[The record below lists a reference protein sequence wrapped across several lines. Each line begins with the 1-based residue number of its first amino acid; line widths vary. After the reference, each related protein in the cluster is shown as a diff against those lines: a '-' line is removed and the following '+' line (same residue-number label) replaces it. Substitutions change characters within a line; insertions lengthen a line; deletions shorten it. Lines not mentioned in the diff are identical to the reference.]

1 MSDPKHSD
9 AEHWRSDQ
17 DLGEKDAMTMTL
29 SDILVTATFS
39 LGLFGA
45 AFCYLQERDV
55 WAFRTLGLVLLLSS
69 VSELNDV
76 PFPFATTAAAES
88 YEIVAVT
95 LWIASIV
102 LLAPLFW
109 HYVCALTSVTP
120 KVPKRWWLHA
130 ILPALGVFVA
140 FLVVLMPHDARLG
153 LFIDGYDLPTGWPL
167 AVGYFGQILLL
178 CAVLQWGGYFVAII
192 LRLRRYRGRL
202 PQFVA
207 STERKEL
214 TWIWMLCLSVSIYWV
229 VSAVDVYT
237 ETFHDRAF
245 VSDLQDDVLG
255 LLLLLVI
262 MLFGLQ
268 QRPGLAPDVTPTET
282 VKKYEKSAL
291 TSDVSKRIERKL
303 RHAMTNDA
311 LYHDPNLSLWTLA
324 NHIGASPNYVSQT
337 LNDDIGESFFDF
349 VNGYRIADAQ
359 SRLRDSDETVLAIA
373 YDVGFNSRS
382 SFYTAFGK
390 VTGQTPTAYRQG
402 VSVSA

>member
-1 MSDPKHSD
+1 
-9 AEHWRSDQ
+9 
-17 DLGEKDAMTMTL
+17 MTTTL
-29 SDILVTATFS
+29 SDIFVIASFS

-45 AFCYLQERDV
+45 AFCALQERDV

-69 VSELNDV
+69 VSELTDV
-76 PFPFATTAAAES
+76 PFSFATTTATENFEVVS
-88 YEIVAVT
+88 VS
-95 LWIASIV
+95 LWLVSIV
-102 LLAPLFW
+102 MLAPLFW
-109 HYVCALTSVTP
+109 HYVCTLTSVTP
-120 KVPKRWWLHA
+120 KVPERWWLHA
-130 ILPALGVFVA
+130 IMPAMGVSVA

-153 LFIDGYDLPTGWPL
+153 LFVDDYDLPTGWPL
-167 AVGYFGQILLL
+167 AVGYFAQILLL
-178 CAVLQWGGYFVAII
+178 CGVLQWGGYFVAII

-214 TWIWMLCLSVSIYWV
+214 TWIWMLSLSVSIYWV

-245 VSDLQDDVLG
+245 VTELQDDLLG

-262 MLFGLQ
+262 MLFGMQ

-291 TSDVSKRIERKL
+291 TSDVSQRIERKL
-303 RHAMTNDA
+303 RQAMTRDA
-311 LYHDPNLSLWTLA
+311 LHHDPNLSLWTLA

-359 SRLRDSDETVLAIA
+359 MRLRDSDETVLAIA
-373 YDVGFNSRS
+373 YEVGFNSRS

-390 VTGQTPTAYRQG
+390 VTGQTPTAYRQS